1 MNFSESSL
9 ANLSSLGYTE
19 DEARFLY
26 VVSTHS
32 GYFSMRQFLQFTGT
46 KSGDKSMA
54 FSQKLLGKGHA
65 TARSFLRNGLVYHLF
80 SRIVYRAIDREN
92 LRNRRA
98 HSLEHIRTRL
108 VALDFV
114 LANLQYEYLET
125 EDHKLN
131 YFSKHLALPKE
142 LLPRKRYSGAVHN
155 RTTER
160 YFVDKFPMFLPS
172 SSLSSPVVTFTFVDP
187 GLGILDS
194 FKTHL
199 LAYGGLFEALSEAR
213 LVYVSPRPT
222 QFEDA
227 RKTFL
232 ATAGRPPKKDPGEV
246 ILRYFRLQQLWYER
260 KYGKLTTYDMEF
272 LHLSD
277 KRYARHRCQ
286 RLYPSWRDGI
296 VSDDFVRSEIQDLAP
311 PRKVIFERDLMDG
324 QIGLFEATTK
334 RKPTQSQPVEEK
346 NNQHGTLGGS
356 LGSAFAAGEG
366 HPMQKSPDP
375 RG

>member
-1 MNFSESSL
+1 MNFPESSL

-26 VVSTHS
+26 LVATHS

-46 KSGDKSMA
+46 KSGDKSVA

-80 SRIVYRAIDREN
+80 SRIVYRAISREN

-114 LANLQYEYLET
+114 LAHLQYEYLET
-125 EDHKLN
+125 EDDKLN
-131 YFSKHLALPKE
+131 HFSQQLDIPKE
-142 LLPRKRYSGAVHN
+142 LLPVKRYSGAVHN

-160 YFVDKFPMFLPS
+160 YFVDKFPMFLS
-172 SSLSSPVVTFTFVDP
+172 SGSISSPVVTFTFVDP

-199 LAYGGLFEALSEAR
+199 LAYGSLFEALSEVR

-222 QFEDA
+222 QFEVA

-232 ATAGRPPKKDPGEV
+232 ATAGRPPKKDPGDE
-246 ILRYFRLQQLWYER
+246 ILRYFRLQKLWDER
-260 KYGKLTTYDMEF
+260 KHGKLTTDDMEF

-286 RLYPSWRDGI
+286 RLYPSWRGGI

-311 PRKVIFERDLMDG
+311 PRKVIFESELVDG
-324 QIGLFEATTK
+324 QIGLFEATPK
-334 RKPTQSQPVEEK
+334 RKPTPSTAVEVNNSQE
-346 NNQHGTLGGS
+346 GTFGGS
-356 LGSAFAAGEG
+356 FGSAFAAGVDK
-366 HPMQKSPDP
+366 PMEK
-375 RG
+375 

>member
-1 MNFSESSL
+1 MNFPESSL
-9 ANLSSLGYTE
+9 ANLGSLGYTE

-26 VVSTHS
+26 VVATHS

-46 KSGDKSMA
+46 KSGDKSMT
-54 FSQKLLGKGHA
+54 FSQKLLAKGHA

-108 VALDFV
+108 VVLDFV
-114 LANLQYEYLET
+114 LAHLQYEYLET
-125 EDHKLN
+125 EDDKLN
-131 YFSKHLALPKE
+131 CFCQQLDIPKE

-155 RTTER
+155 TTTER
-160 YFVDKFPMFLPS
+160 YFVDKFPMFLCSGS
-172 SSLSSPVVTFTFVDP
+172 SSPPVVTFTFVDP

-199 LAYGGLFEALSEAR
+199 LAYGSLFEALPEVR
-213 LVYVSPRPT
+213 LVYVSPRPR
-222 QFEDA
+222 QFEMA

-232 ATAGRPPKKDPGEV
+232 ATAGRPPKKDPGDK
-246 ILRYFRLQQLWYER
+246 ILRYFRLQKLWDER
-260 KYGKLTTYDMEF
+260 KYGKLTTDDREF

-296 VSDDFVRSEIQDLAP
+296 VSDDYVRSEIQDLAP
-311 PRKVIFERDLMDG
+311 PRRVIFESELVDG
-324 QIGLFEATTK
+324 QIALFEATPK
-334 RKPTQSQPVEEK
+334 RKPTPSTAVEGKNSQE
-346 NNQHGTLGGS
+346 GTFGGS
-356 LGSAFAAGEG
+356 FGSAFAAGVDK
-366 HPMQKSPDP
+366 PMEK
-375 RG
+375 

>member
-1 MNFSESSL
+1 MNFPESSL

-26 VVSTHS
+26 VVATHS

-46 KSGDKSMA
+46 KSGDKSMT
-54 FSQKLLGKGHA
+54 FSQKLFAKGHA
-65 TARSFLRNGLVYHLF
+65 TARSFLRNSLVYHLF
-80 SRIVYRAIDREN
+80 SRIVYRAIGREN

-114 LANLQYEYLET
+114 VTHLQYEYLET
-125 EDHKLN
+125 EDDKLN
-131 YFSKHLALPKE
+131 YFCQQLDLPKE

-155 RTTER
+155 TTTER
-160 YFVDKFPMFLPS
+160 YFVDKFPMFLCS
-172 SSLSSPVVTFTFVDP
+172 GSFTLPVVTFTFVDP

-199 LAYGGLFEALSEAR
+199 LAYGSLFEALPEVR
-213 LVYVSPRPT
+213 LVYISPRPT
-222 QFEDA
+222 QFEIA

-232 ATAGRPPKKDPGEV
+232 ATAGRPPKKDPSDE
-246 ILRYFRLQQLWYER
+246 ILRYFRLQKLWDER
-260 KYGKLTTYDMEF
+260 KYGKLTTDDREF

-296 VSDDFVRSEIQDLAP
+296 VSDDYVRSEIQDLAP
-311 PRKVIFERDLMDG
+311 QRKAIFESELVDG
-324 QIGLFEATTK
+324 QIGLFERTPK
-334 RKPTQSQPVEEK
+334 RKPTPSTAGEVKNSQE
-346 NNQHGTLGGS
+346 GTFGKS
-356 LGSAFAAGEG
+356 FGSAFAAGVDKLME
-366 HPMQKSPDP
+366 K
-375 RG
+375 

>member
-1 MNFSESSL
+1 MNLPESSL

-26 VVSTHS
+26 LAATHS

-46 KSGDKSMA
+46 KSGDKSVA

-80 SRIVYRAIDREN
+80 SRIVYRAIGREN

-98 HSLEHIRTRL
+98 HSLEHIRSRL

-114 LANLQYEYLET
+114 LAHLLYEYLET
-125 EDHKLN
+125 EEDKLN
-131 YFSKHLALPKE
+131 FFCQQLDIPKE
-142 LLPRKRYSGAVHN
+142 LLPVKRYSGAVHN

-160 YFVDKFPMFLPS
+160 YFVDKFPMFLCSGSFSP
-172 SSLSSPVVTFTFVDP
+172 PVVTFTFVDP

-199 LAYGGLFEALSEAR
+199 LAYGSLFEALSEVR
-213 LVYVSPRPT
+213 LVYISPRST
-222 QFEDA
+222 QFEVA

-232 ATAGRPPKKDPGEV
+232 ATAGRPPKKDPGDE
-246 ILRYFRLQQLWYER
+246 ILRYFRLQKLWDER
-260 KYGKLTTYDMEF
+260 KHGKLTTDDMEF

-277 KRYARHRCQ
+277 KRYARHPCQ
-286 RLYPSWRDGI
+286 ERYPSWRDGK

-311 PRKVIFERDLMDG
+311 QHNVIFESELVDG
-324 QIGLFEATTK
+324 QIGLFEATPK
-334 RKPTQSQPVEEK
+334 RKPTPSPAVEVK
-346 NNQHGTLGGS
+346 NIQEGTFGGS
-356 LGSAFAAGEG
+356 FGSAFAAGEDK
-366 HPMQKSPDP
+366 PMEK
-375 RG
+375 

>member
-1 MNFSESSL
+1 MNFPEFSL

-26 VVSTHS
+26 LVATHS

-80 SRIVYRAIDREN
+80 SRIAYRAIGREN

-108 VALDFV
+108 VALDFI
-114 LANLQYEYLET
+114 LAHLQYEYLET
-125 EDHKLN
+125 EDDKLN
-131 YFSKHLALPKE
+131 CFCQQLDIPKE

-160 YFVDKFPMFLPS
+160 YFVDKFPMFLS
-172 SSLSSPVVTFTFVDP
+172 SGSFSSPVVTFTFVDP

-199 LAYGGLFEALSEAR
+199 LAYGSLFEALSEVR
-213 LVYVSPRPT
+213 LVYISPRPT
-222 QFEDA
+222 QFEVA

-232 ATAGRPPKKDPGEV
+232 ATAGRPPKKDPGDE
-246 ILRYFRLQQLWYER
+246 ILRYFRLQKLWDER
-260 KYGKLTTYDMEF
+260 RHGKLTTDDMEF

-286 RLYPSWRDGI
+286 RLYPSWRNGI
-296 VSDDFVRSEIQDLAP
+296 VSDDYVRSEIQDLSP
-311 PRKVIFERDLMDG
+311 PRKVIFESELVDG
-324 QIGLFEATTK
+324 QIGLFEATPK
-334 RKPTQSQPVEEK
+334 RKPTPSTAVEVNNSQE
-346 NNQHGTLGGS
+346 GTFGGS
-356 LGSAFAAGEG
+356 FGSAFAAGVDK
-366 HPMQKSPDP
+366 PMEK
-375 RG
+375 